1 MAKSKKKFYAVR
13 IGRNI
18 GVFNTWDECKEQV
31 NGFYGAKYKS
41 FSTLAEAE
49 AFVGG
54 EDAPKPE
61 ITIQP
66 GIVAF
71 VDGSYMVGNYS
82 WGFAIYD
89 NGELIFTANGKGT
102 SPEAAQLRNVAGEV
116 QGAMEAVLWAESNGI
131 DKLTICH
138 DYNGI
143 SEWAL
148 GKWKT
153 NNEITRKYA
162 AFMKSRI
169 SWVKFQKVAGH
180 TGVAGNELADKLAKA
195 ALEE

>member
-1 MAKSKKKFYAVR
+1 MAKTKRKFYAVR
-13 IGRNI
+13 VGRKT

-41 FSTLAEAE
+41 FFTLAEAE
-49 AFVGG
+49 AFVRG
-54 EDAPKPE
+54 EDAPKPV
-61 ITIQP
+61 IQINP

-82 WGFAIYD
+82 WGFAVYD
-89 NGELIFTANGKGT
+89 NEKLIFTANGKGT
-102 SPEAAQLRNVAGEV
+102 SASAAQLRNVAGEV
-116 QGAMEAVLWAESNGI
+116 QGAMEAVLWAESQGI
-131 DKLTICH
+131 KELTIYH

-148 GKWKT
+148 GKWNT
-153 NNEITRKYA
+153 NNEITRNYA

-169 SWVKFQKVAGH
+169 GWVKFQKVAGH
-180 TGVAGNELADKLAKA
+180 TGVEGNELADKLAKA

>member
-1 MAKSKKKFYAVR
+1 MAKAKKKFYAVR

-31 NGFYGAKYKS
+31 DGFYGAKYKS
-41 FSTLAEAE
+41 FFTLKEAE
-49 AFVGG
+49 VFVRG
-54 EDAPKPE
+54 EEIPKPE
-61 ITIQP
+61 NIIIHGT
-66 GIVAF
+66 VAF

-82 WGFAIYD
+82 WGFAVYQD
-89 NGELIFTANGKGT
+89 GKLIFTANGKGT
-102 SPEAAQLRNVAGEV
+102 SAEAAQLRNVAGEV

-131 DKLTICH
+131 QELTICH

-148 GKWKT
+148 GKWNT

-162 AFMKSRI
+162 EFMKSRI

-180 TGVAGNELADKLAKA
+180 TGVEGNELADKLAKA
-195 ALEE
+195 ALEK